1 MLFVTAANAQDHGA
15 DANHAPIGAGEDAV
29 LQGEV
34 AHGSEGHE
42 AGFPPMNPEFFPSQI
57 LWLAITFGIFYWLLK
72 NTIVPRIGGIL
83 ENRRDRIALDLEA
96 AERAKSDADEAQAAY
111 EQELAEARERAHK
124 IGQDARDSAR
134 TEAEAERKKLDAD
147 LDKRLEEAQARIAE
161 TKANAMREVDGIATE
176 VTEAILKDAIG
187 IEVSRDEAAAAVSA
201 SRG

>member
-1 MLFVTAANAQDHGA
+1 MAGDHLRHLLLAAEEHDRAA
-15 DANHAPIGAGEDAV
+15 D
-29 LQGEV
+29 
-34 AHGSEGHE
+34 
-42 AGFPPMNPEFFPSQI
+42 
-57 LWLAITFGIFYWLLK
+57 
-72 NTIVPRIGGIL
+72 
-83 ENRRDRIALDLEA
+83 RRDRIALDLEA

-124 IGQDARDSAR
+124 VGHDARDSAR

-147 LDKRLEEAQARIAE
+147 LDRRLEEAQARIAE

-176 VTEAILKDAIG
+176 VTETILKETIG